1 MKILHCSD
9 IHLGKRPFG
18 SEEFSKNRYLDYF
31 KSFDFIVNQAIKKD
45 IDVFL
50 IAGDFFDKKEL
61 IPKTLEKA
69 EKSLNKLKEKN
80 IRVLII
86 EGNHDRSKSGEKMN
100 SWISY
105 LESKNLL
112 EKLDYKVN
120 IEDDKEDY
128 FFDKIKIEDIN
139 FYGLGY
145 PGHQVEK
152 IMKSLS
158 EKIDKNKRNIVMVH
172 TAIADSSFLPG
183 TIDKET
189 IDLFK
194 QKSEYI
200 AGGHF
205 HQHFKYPKEK
215 PYFFLPG
222 SSEYWN
228 ILKEYNQNKGFI
240 IYNTENSDYDFYETS
255 KREIIPLKYE
265 IYCEKESELIEFL
278 NKKINKKSNFDKKVV
293 IIELKVFTD
302 LFIDINTVKDIY
314 KSKNPLEVFV
324 KLKYI
329 NSYEENPERN
339 LSYYEIEK
347 RIINEWDNF
356 KKDSDKVVKSLQKLK
371 TYQSENEKDLFKDN
385 FDYMLEYLLGEKD
398 EN

>member
-18 SEEFSKNRYLDYF
+18 SEKFSQNRYLDYF

-45 IDVFL
+45 VDVFL

-69 EKSLNKLKEKN
+69 EKSLNKLKDRN

-86 EGNHDRSKSGEKMN
+86 EGNHDRSKSGDKMN

-105 LESKNLL
+105 LESKELL
-112 EKLDYKVN
+112 EKLEYKIN
-120 IEDDKEDY
+120 IEDDKENY
-128 FFDKIKIEDIN
+128 FFDKIKIKGIN

-152 IMKSLS
+152 IMKSLAQ
-158 EKIDKNKRNIVMVH
+158 KIDKNERNIVMVH

-183 TIDKET
+183 TINKET

-205 HQHFKYPKEK
+205 HQHFKYPKEN

-240 IYNTENSDYDFYETS
+240 IYDTENLDYHFHETS

-265 IYCEKESELIEFL
+265 INCNNEGELIEFL
-278 NKKINKKSNFDKKVV
+278 NERVSEKIDFKQKVV
-293 IIELKVFTD
+293 IVELKVFTD
-302 LFIDINTVKDIY
+302 LFIDINMVKSIY
-314 KSKNPLEVFV
+314 ESKNPLEVFV
-324 KLKYI
+324 KIKYI
-329 NSYEENPERN
+329 NSYEESTERN
-339 LSYYEIEK
+339 LSYLEIEK
-347 RIINEWDNF
+347 RIINEWDKF
-356 KKDSDKVVKSLQKLK
+356 RKDSDKVVKSLQKLK
-371 TYQSENEKDLFKDN
+371 TYQSENEAELFKDN